1 MASSA
6 APLFDARTIADRW
19 IADYCAPGTAADMLC
34 ARAPDDAAWRAALEE
49 LAGLAGENLEG
60 ARERA

>member
-19 IADYCAPGTAADMLC
+19 IADYCAAGSAEDALRARAAGDVLC
-34 ARAPDDAAWRAALEE
+34 ARAAGDAAWPAVLEE
-49 LAGLAGENLEG
+49 LARLA
-60 ARERA
+60 